1 MNNQNDT
8 TSEQAR
14 AKGIIIPEPPKTGA
28 YHVAVVRTGNLLYHS
43 GQTPIVD
50 GEKVLLGTVGVDLT
64 PEQAEEAARIAA
76 MNMIAQ
82 ISAFLGGQLDR
93 VRRCVRLTG
102 YVNSAPDFYE
112 QPQVIHGA
120 SKAVLDVFGEERGLH
135 ARAVFGM
142 TPMPFNVCVVID
154 GIWEVE

>member
-1 MNNQNDT
+1 MADT
-8 TSEQAR
+8 TTEQAR
-14 AKGIIIPEPPKTGA
+14 AKGVIIPAPPATGS
-28 YHVAVVRTGNLLYHS
+28 YHVAVVQTGNLLFHS
-43 GQTPIVD
+43 GQTPIVN
-50 GEKVLLGTVGVDLT
+50 GEKVLLGMVGRDLT

-82 ISAFLGGQLDR
+82 ISAFLDGNLDR

-102 YVNSAPDFYE
+102 YVNSAPDFFD

-120 SKAVLDVFGEERGLH
+120 SKAVIDVFGEERGLH

-142 TPMPFNVCVVID
+142 TPMPFNVSVVID
-154 GIWEVE
+154 GVWEVR

>member
-1 MNNQNDT
+1 MKDRT
-8 TSEQAR
+8 TQA
-14 AKGIIIPEPPKTGA
+14 AQEKGIIIPTPPKTGD

-50 GEKVLLGTVGVDLT
+50 GEKRYLGKVGEDLT
-64 PEQAEEAARIAA
+64 IEEGQEAARISA

-82 ISAFLGGQLDR
+82 IGAFLDGELDR
-93 VRRCVRLTG
+93 VTRCVRVTG

-112 QPQVIHGA
+112 QPTVIHGA
-120 SKAVLDVFGEERGLH
+120 SKAIIDVFGEDRGLH

-142 TPMPFNVCVVID
+142 TPFPFNVSVVID
-154 GIWEVE
+154 GIWEVS